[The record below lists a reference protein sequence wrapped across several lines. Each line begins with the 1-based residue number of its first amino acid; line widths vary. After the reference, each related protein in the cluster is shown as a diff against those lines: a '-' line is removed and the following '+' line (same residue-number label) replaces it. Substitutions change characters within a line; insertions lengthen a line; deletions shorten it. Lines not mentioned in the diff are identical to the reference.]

1 MINWRK
7 RERDRIPI
15 GTETP
20 KVEIV
25 FKMVLSTDI
34 SSPAPGK
41 SVSCQISKNGSAFQV
56 PESRVREIGNGWYK
70 ILIAI
75 DDLINS
81 VLILKFTASGCAQ
94 NDYVFID
101 AQLRAP

>member
-41 SVSCQISKNGSAFQV
+41 SVSCQISKNGSAFFVAILKDGVISTPGLPLHKREISKKLSV
-56 PESRVREIGNGWYK
+56 PER
-70 ILIAI
+70 
-75 DDLINS
+75 
-81 VLILKFTASGCAQ
+81 
-94 NDYVFID
+94 
-101 AQLRAP
+101 